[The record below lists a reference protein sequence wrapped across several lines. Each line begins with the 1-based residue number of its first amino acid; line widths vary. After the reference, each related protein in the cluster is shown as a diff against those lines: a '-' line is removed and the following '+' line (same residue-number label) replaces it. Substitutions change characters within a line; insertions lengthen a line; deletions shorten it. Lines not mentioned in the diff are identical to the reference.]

1 MPGLVHVSTTIN
13 GNPVDFLCEPR
24 QSLLECLRDV
34 VGMTGTKEGCN
45 DGNCGACTVNMDGRI
60 DLNEWNS
67 DIPFYLEIDQR
78 LFALQPSNTHLV
90 SGHGAQLPNWITNE
104 ESEGRLTIL
113 VERNERYLVY
123 IHDTLAIDE
132 DEDEDEDDE
141 TIVEESTEET
151 SE

>member
-1 MPGLVHVSTTIN
+1 MTNITESRVETLNFNSETKTLDITFNDLNILSTGGVDVLVLN
-13 GNPVDFLCEPR
+13 
-24 QSLLECLRDV
+24 
-34 VGMTGTKEGCN
+34 
-45 DGNCGACTVNMDGRI
+45 
-60 DLNEWNS
+60 LNEWNS

-104 ESEGRLTIL
+104 ELEGRLTIL

-123 IHDTLAIDE
+123 IHDTLAIEE
-132 DEDEDEDDE
+132 DDDE

>member
-1 MPGLVHVSTTIN
+1 MTNITESRVDTLNFNSETKTLDITFNDLNILSTGGVDVLVLN
-13 GNPVDFLCEPR
+13 
-24 QSLLECLRDV
+24 
-34 VGMTGTKEGCN
+34 
-45 DGNCGACTVNMDGRI
+45 
-60 DLNEWNS
+60 LNEWNS

-123 IHDTLAIDE
+123 IHDTLAIDG
-132 DEDEDEDDE
+132 DEDEDGDE
-141 TIVEESTEET
+141 NIVEENTEAT
-151 SE
+151 

>member
-1 MPGLVHVSTTIN
+1 MTNITESRVETLNFNSETKTLDITFNNLNILSTGGVDVLVLN
-13 GNPVDFLCEPR
+13 
-24 QSLLECLRDV
+24 
-34 VGMTGTKEGCN
+34 
-45 DGNCGACTVNMDGRI
+45 
-60 DLNEWNS
+60 LNEWNN

-104 ESEGRLTIL
+104 ELEGRLTIL

-123 IHDTLAIDE
+123 IHDTLAIEE
-132 DEDEDEDDE
+132 DDDDE

>member
-1 MPGLVHVSTTIN
+1 MTNITESKVDTLNFNSETKTLDITFNDLNILSTGGVDVLVLN
-13 GNPVDFLCEPR
+13 
-24 QSLLECLRDV
+24 
-34 VGMTGTKEGCN
+34 
-45 DGNCGACTVNMDGRI
+45 
-60 DLNEWNS
+60 LNEWDN
-67 DIPFYLEIDQR
+67 DVPFYLEIDQR

-123 IHDTLAIDE
+123 IHDTLAVEE
-132 DEDEDEDDE
+132 DDDDE
-141 TIVEESTEET
+141 TVVEESTEET

>member
-1 MPGLVHVSTTIN
+1 MTNITESRVDTLNFNSETKTLDITFNDLNILSTGGVDVLVLN
-13 GNPVDFLCEPR
+13 
-24 QSLLECLRDV
+24 
-34 VGMTGTKEGCN
+34 
-45 DGNCGACTVNMDGRI
+45 
-60 DLNEWNS
+60 LNEWNS

-123 IHDTLAIDE
+123 IHDPLAIDE
-132 DEDEDEDDE
+132 DEDEDENDE

>member
-1 MPGLVHVSTTIN
+1 MTNITESRVDTLNFNSETKTLDITFNDLNILSTGGVDVLVLN
-13 GNPVDFLCEPR
+13 
-24 QSLLECLRDV
+24 
-34 VGMTGTKEGCN
+34 
-45 DGNCGACTVNMDGRI
+45 
-60 DLNEWNS
+60 LNEWNS

>member
-1 MPGLVHVSTTIN
+1 MTNITESRVDTLNFNSETKTLDITFNDLNILSTGGVDVLVLN
-13 GNPVDFLCEPR
+13 
-24 QSLLECLRDV
+24 
-34 VGMTGTKEGCN
+34 
-45 DGNCGACTVNMDGRI
+45 
-60 DLNEWNS
+60 LNEWNS

-132 DEDEDEDDE
+132 DEDEDENDE

>member
-1 MPGLVHVSTTIN
+1 MTNITESRVDTLNFNSETKTLDITFNDLNILSTGGVDVLVLN
-13 GNPVDFLCEPR
+13 
-24 QSLLECLRDV
+24 
-34 VGMTGTKEGCN
+34 
-45 DGNCGACTVNMDGRI
+45 
-60 DLNEWNS
+60 LNEWNS
-67 DIPFYLEIDQR
+67 DIPIYLEIDQR

-132 DEDEDEDDE
+132 DEDEDDE

>member
-1 MPGLVHVSTTIN
+1 MTNITESRVDTLNFNSETKTLDITFNDLNILSTGGVDVLVLN
-13 GNPVDFLCEPR
+13 
-24 QSLLECLRDV
+24 
-34 VGMTGTKEGCN
+34 
-45 DGNCGACTVNMDGRI
+45 
-60 DLNEWNS
+60 LNEWNS

-104 ESEGRLTIL
+104 ELEGRLTIL

-151 SE
+151 SD

>member
-1 MPGLVHVSTTIN
+1 MTNITESRVDTLNFNSETKTLDITFNDLNILSTGGVDVLVLN
-13 GNPVDFLCEPR
+13 
-24 QSLLECLRDV
+24 
-34 VGMTGTKEGCN
+34 
-45 DGNCGACTVNMDGRI
+45 
-60 DLNEWNS
+60 LNEWNS

-132 DEDEDEDDE
+132 DEDDDDE

>member
-1 MPGLVHVSTTIN
+1 MTNITESRVDKLNFNSETKTLDITFNDLNILSTGGVDVLVLN
-13 GNPVDFLCEPR
+13 
-24 QSLLECLRDV
+24 
-34 VGMTGTKEGCN
+34 
-45 DGNCGACTVNMDGRI
+45 
-60 DLNEWNS
+60 LNEWNN

-132 DEDEDEDDE
+132 DEDEDEDGDE
-141 TIVEESTEET
+141 NIVEENTEAT

>member
-1 MPGLVHVSTTIN
+1 M
-13 GNPVDFLCEPR
+13 
-24 QSLLECLRDV
+24 
-34 VGMTGTKEGCN
+34 K
-45 DGNCGACTVNMDGRI
+45 
-60 DLNEWNS
+60 
-67 DIPFYLEIDQR
+67 DIRR

-132 DEDEDEDDE
+132 DDDE

>member
-1 MPGLVHVSTTIN
+1 MTNITESRVETLNFNSETKTLEITFNNLNILSTGGVDVLVLN
-13 GNPVDFLCEPR
+13 
-24 QSLLECLRDV
+24 
-34 VGMTGTKEGCN
+34 
-45 DGNCGACTVNMDGRI
+45 
-60 DLNEWNS
+60 LNEWNN

-104 ESEGRLTIL
+104 ELEGRLTIL

-123 IHDTLAIDE
+123 IHDTLAIEE
-132 DEDEDEDDE
+132 DDDDE

>member
-1 MPGLVHVSTTIN
+1 MTNITESRVDTLNFNSETKTLDITFNDLNILSTGGVDVLVLN
-13 GNPVDFLCEPR
+13 
-24 QSLLECLRDV
+24 
-34 VGMTGTKEGCN
+34 
-45 DGNCGACTVNMDGRI
+45 
-60 DLNEWNS
+60 LNEWNS

-132 DEDEDEDDE
+132 DEDDDDDE

>member
-1 MPGLVHVSTTIN
+1 MTNITESKVDTLNFNSETKTLDITFNDLNILSTGGVDVLVLN
-13 GNPVDFLCEPR
+13 
-24 QSLLECLRDV
+24 
-34 VGMTGTKEGCN
+34 
-45 DGNCGACTVNMDGRI
+45 
-60 DLNEWNS
+60 LNEWDN
-67 DIPFYLEIDQR
+67 DVPFYLEIDQR

-132 DEDEDEDDE
+132 DEDEDDE

>member
-1 MPGLVHVSTTIN
+1 MTNITESKVDTLNFNSETKTLDITFNDLNILSTGGVDVLVLN
-13 GNPVDFLCEPR
+13 
-24 QSLLECLRDV
+24 
-34 VGMTGTKEGCN
+34 
-45 DGNCGACTVNMDGRI
+45 
-60 DLNEWNS
+60 LNEWDN
-67 DIPFYLEIDQR
+67 DVPFYLEIDQR

-123 IHDTLAIDE
+123 IHDTLAVEE
-132 DEDEDEDDE
+132 DDDE
-141 TIVEESTEET
+141 TVVEESTEET

>member
-1 MPGLVHVSTTIN
+1 MTNITESRVETLNFNSETKTLDITFNDLNILSTGGVDVLVLN
-13 GNPVDFLCEPR
+13 
-24 QSLLECLRDV
+24 
-34 VGMTGTKEGCN
+34 
-45 DGNCGACTVNMDGRI
+45 
-60 DLNEWNS
+60 LNEWDN
-67 DIPFYLEIDQR
+67 DVPFYLEIDQR
-78 LFALQPSNTHLV
+78 FFALQPSNTHLV

-123 IHDTLAIDE
+123 IHDTLAIDD
-132 DEDEDEDDE
+132 DEDDDE

>member
-1 MPGLVHVSTTIN
+1 MTNITESRVDTLNFNSETKTLDITFNDLNILSTGGVDVLVLN
-13 GNPVDFLCEPR
+13 
-24 QSLLECLRDV
+24 
-34 VGMTGTKEGCN
+34 
-45 DGNCGACTVNMDGRI
+45 
-60 DLNEWNS
+60 LNEWNS

-123 IHDTLAIDE
+123 IHDTLAVEE
-132 DEDEDEDDE
+132 DDDDDDE
-141 TIVEESTEET
+141 TVVEKSTEET

>member
-1 MPGLVHVSTTIN
+1 MTNITESRVDTLNFNSETKTLDITFNDLNILSTGGVDVLVLN
-13 GNPVDFLCEPR
+13 
-24 QSLLECLRDV
+24 
-34 VGMTGTKEGCN
+34 
-45 DGNCGACTVNMDGRI
+45 
-60 DLNEWNS
+60 LNEWNS

-123 IHDTLAIDE
+123 IHDTLAVEE
-132 DEDEDEDDE
+132 DDDE
-141 TIVEESTEET
+141 TVVEESTEET

>member
-1 MPGLVHVSTTIN
+1 MTNITESRVDTLNFNSETKTLDITFNDLNILSTGGVDVLVLN
-13 GNPVDFLCEPR
+13 
-24 QSLLECLRDV
+24 
-34 VGMTGTKEGCN
+34 
-45 DGNCGACTVNMDGRI
+45 
-60 DLNEWNS
+60 LNEWDN
-67 DIPFYLEIDQR
+67 DVPFYLEIDQR

-123 IHDTLAIDE
+123 IHDTLAVEE
-132 DEDEDEDDE
+132 DDDDDE
-141 TIVEESTEET
+141 TVVEKSTEET

>member
-1 MPGLVHVSTTIN
+1 MTNITESRVDTLNFNSETKTLDITFNDLNILSTGGVDVLVLN
-13 GNPVDFLCEPR
+13 
-24 QSLLECLRDV
+24 
-34 VGMTGTKEGCN
+34 
-45 DGNCGACTVNMDGRI
+45 
-60 DLNEWNS
+60 LNEWNS

-132 DEDEDEDDE
+132 DDDE
-141 TIVEESTEET
+141 TIVEESTEPS

>member
-1 MPGLVHVSTTIN
+1 MTNITESRVDTLNFNSETKTLDITFNDLNILSTGGVDVLVLN
-13 GNPVDFLCEPR
+13 
-24 QSLLECLRDV
+24 
-34 VGMTGTKEGCN
+34 
-45 DGNCGACTVNMDGRI
+45 
-60 DLNEWNS
+60 LNEWNS

-132 DEDEDEDDE
+132 DEDEDVDDE

>member
-1 MPGLVHVSTTIN
+1 MTNITESRVDTLNFNSETKTLDITFNDLNILSTGGVDVLVLN
-13 GNPVDFLCEPR
+13 
-24 QSLLECLRDV
+24 
-34 VGMTGTKEGCN
+34 
-45 DGNCGACTVNMDGRI
+45 
-60 DLNEWNS
+60 LNEWNS

-132 DEDEDEDDE
+132 DEDENDE

>member
-1 MPGLVHVSTTIN
+1 MTNITESRVDTLNFNSETKTLDITFNDLNMLSTGGVDVLVLN
-13 GNPVDFLCEPR
+13 
-24 QSLLECLRDV
+24 
-34 VGMTGTKEGCN
+34 
-45 DGNCGACTVNMDGRI
+45 
-60 DLNEWNS
+60 LNEWNS

-132 DEDEDEDDE
+132 DEDEDDE

>member
-1 MPGLVHVSTTIN
+1 MTNITESRVDTLNFNSETKTLDITFNDLNILSTGGVDVLVLN
-13 GNPVDFLCEPR
+13 
-24 QSLLECLRDV
+24 
-34 VGMTGTKEGCN
+34 
-45 DGNCGACTVNMDGRI
+45 
-60 DLNEWNS
+60 LNEWNS

-90 SGHGAQLPNWITNE
+90 SGHGAQLPNWITSE

-132 DEDEDEDDE
+132 DDDE

>member
-1 MPGLVHVSTTIN
+1 MANITESRVDTLNFNSETKTLDITFNDLNILSTGGVDVLVLN
-13 GNPVDFLCEPR
+13 
-24 QSLLECLRDV
+24 
-34 VGMTGTKEGCN
+34 
-45 DGNCGACTVNMDGRI
+45 
-60 DLNEWNS
+60 LNEWNS

-90 SGHGAQLPNWITNE
+90 SGHGAQVPNWITNE

-132 DEDEDEDDE
+132 DEDEDDE

>member
-1 MPGLVHVSTTIN
+1 MTNITESRVDTLNFNSETKTLDITFNDLNILSTGGVDVLVLN
-13 GNPVDFLCEPR
+13 
-24 QSLLECLRDV
+24 
-34 VGMTGTKEGCN
+34 
-45 DGNCGACTVNMDGRI
+45 
-60 DLNEWNS
+60 LNEWDN
-67 DIPFYLEIDQR
+67 DVPFYLEIDQR
-78 LFALQPSNTHLV
+78 FFALQPSNTHLV

>member
-1 MPGLVHVSTTIN
+1 MTNITESKVDTLNFNSETKTLDITFNDLNILSTGGVDVLVLN
-13 GNPVDFLCEPR
+13 
-24 QSLLECLRDV
+24 
-34 VGMTGTKEGCN
+34 
-45 DGNCGACTVNMDGRI
+45 
-60 DLNEWNS
+60 LNEWDN
-67 DIPFYLEIDQR
+67 DVPFYLEIDQR

-123 IHDTLAIDE
+123 IHDTLAVEE
-132 DEDEDEDDE
+132 DDDDDE
-141 TIVEESTEET
+141 TVVEESTEET